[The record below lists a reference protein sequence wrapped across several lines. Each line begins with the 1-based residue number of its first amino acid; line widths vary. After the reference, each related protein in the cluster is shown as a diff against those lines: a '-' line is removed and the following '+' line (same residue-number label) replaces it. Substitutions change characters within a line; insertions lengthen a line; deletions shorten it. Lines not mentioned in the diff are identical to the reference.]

1 MKACEHCGM
10 PGQAIKSIRR
20 LRREIERITQRN
32 SELKNSKQEEVT
44 ARRSVEKELQK
55 RDKQKFKDNDRYEKV
70 KAELEQVSLKVI
82 SLQRAVARLRKEKKE
97 AEQKYRKEVSKK
109 ANAVETIK
117 RIKQALRSPA

>member
-1 MKACEHCGM
+1 MKSCKHCGV
-10 PGQAIKSIRR
+10 PAQTIKSIRR
-20 LRREIERITQRN
+20 LRREVERVTERN
-32 SELKNSKQEEVT
+32 NELKNSKNEEVT
-44 ARRSVEKELQK
+44 ARRLVEKELQK
-55 RDKQKFKDNDRYEKV
+55 RDNQNLKNNDRYEKV
-70 KAELEQVSLKVI
+70 KAELDQVSLKVA